1 MQIAVNKRFMSIFI
15 IVTLIIG
22 SFMMGMYFHQK
33 AYADIGQLTNT
44 DGYWSGTS
52 VDNGVSTLVKQNGKY
67 KVTITG
73 EKAANY
79 GTYAIGG
86 YGGALSGYINLEYG
100 DELSIAIYNGG
111 TAGHNR
117 TTAGGKAIMLF
128 LNGTPVIGAG
138 GGGGCSAYDT
148 QYSGTEQYYNGPS
161 VGAGQPPTII
171 NETFSAGGGGTF
183 TYQPRT
189 GGASV
194 YPGGPGE
201 TWEECTP
208 AAAGTAGT
216 NYLDQN
222 YVTLIDMPNQSTSIS
237 FLVEYVKRT
246 AEDDSET
253 MSTMAQNVGLIAQAI
268 EGLQGSSEEIPHIS
282 VVAGREFQI
291 MVVGNDDMTSGTVD
305 GITVTNDTVGD
316 GVIVISGTVSTPGA
330 KVYKINGRKIAI
342 TALQEPDSSN
352 VTVIF

>member
-73 EKAANY
+73 GKGADY
-79 GTYAIGG
+79 GTTVGG
-86 YGGALSGYINLEYG
+86 YGGALSGYINLISG
-100 DELSIAIYNGG
+100 DVLSIVIYNGG
-111 TAGHNR
+111 GVSSTNA
-117 TTAGGKAIMLF
+117 TVGGNAIMLF

-138 GGGGCSAYDT
+138 GGAGCNAYDSVKYT
-148 QYSGTEQYYNGPS
+148 GQS
-161 VGAGQPPTII
+161 VGANQPPTII
-171 NETFSAGGGGTF
+171 NETFSAGGGGTWTRIRNSGAIE
-183 TYQPRT
+183 TYS
-189 GGASV
+189 GS
-194 YPGGPGE
+194 PGE

-253 MSTMAQNVGLIAQAI
+253 MSTMAQNMGLIAQAI

-291 MVVGNDDMTSGTVD
+291 MVVGNDDMVSGTVD